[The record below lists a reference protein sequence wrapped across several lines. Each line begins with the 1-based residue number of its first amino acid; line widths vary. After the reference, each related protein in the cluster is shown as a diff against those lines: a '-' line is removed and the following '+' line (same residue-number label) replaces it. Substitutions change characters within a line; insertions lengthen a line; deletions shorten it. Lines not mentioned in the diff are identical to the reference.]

1 MNFKTLNLIINRLN
15 HIKQL
20 IKIKLKVY
28 VENLLILLFLSKCV
42 FYVKLTIL
50 IKNDC
55 FYWFICYLHH
65 WPFWYKVMMLYEKI
79 YLKMLVRGFSPM
91 MTKLNKGF
99 PMRFLNEILMKK
111 STCFFTRNDKSVL
124 VDTLISIVKKLFVS
138 KTVIFSI

>member
-1 MNFKTLNLIINRLN
+1 MNFITLNLIINRLN

-65 WPFWYKVMMLYEKI
+65 WSFWYKVMMLYEKI